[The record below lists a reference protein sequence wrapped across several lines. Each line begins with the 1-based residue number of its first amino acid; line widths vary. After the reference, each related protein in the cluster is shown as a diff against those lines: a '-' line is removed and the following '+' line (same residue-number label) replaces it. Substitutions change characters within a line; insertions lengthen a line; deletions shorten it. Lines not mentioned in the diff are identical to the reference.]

1 MGFNFIKSFLIYDMS
16 IQKMTTIC
24 IPHFIPLREGRKG
37 SYFLDDLGNIDHS
50 GKYGERTAYNLEE
63 QK

>member
-1 MGFNFIKSFLIYDMS
+1 MEKIMLGTSDAWLLSHFFHPPSKSAYFIGDCRIFRL
-16 IQKMTTIC
+16 
-24 IPHFIPLREGRKG
+24 
-37 SYFLDDLGNIDHS
+37 LDDLGNIDHS